1 MREEIQI
8 FRYSNIQI
16 FRYSD
21 IYIFRYSD
29 IAVGQN
35 QEELSAFG
43 LALQQPLMPALP
55 MLLGFW
61 ECFCSLVFG
70 NAPVPLDFR
79 NAPVPLFL
87 GMLLFSG
94 LGNSPISCFWECCYS
109 LGFRNAPV
117 PWFLGMLLFPGFWE
131 CCYSLVFGMLLFPV
145 FGNALIPLAL
155 GMLLFPVFGNKSLLP
170 ELSRGWWHSG
180 AGRCALEA
188 AAEVPALQSH

>member
-43 LALQQPLMPALP
+43 LAVQQPLMPALP

-70 NAPVPLDFR
+70 NAPIPLDFR

-94 LGNSPISCFWECCYS
+94 LGNSPISCFWVCCYS
-109 LGFRNAPV
+109 LGYRNAPV
-117 PWFLGMLLFPGFWE
+117 PWFL
-131 CCYSLVFGMLLFPV
+131 GMLLFPV